1 MPMMSPRHK
10 HLLAP
15 VVEQLDPPTLHDE
28 ALQDAVRNALQERP
42 RSLEECAGDGETAAA
57 AGELQRRRSLAALI
71 SQTIKDRR
79 LSQNRA
85 GLILGT
91 QQSKVSKIM
100 RGQVE
105 RGFSQ
110 AKLLEML
117 TKLGH
122 DVTIVIEPV
131 SREGQIQLCWRRTKI
146 DPL

>member
-15 VVEQLDPPTLHDE
+15 VGEQLDPPTLHDE

-79 LSQNRA
+79 IRVFWLIFLPMQSQNMNTFLDYA
-85 GLILGT
+85 
-91 QQSKVSKIM
+91 S
-100 RGQVE
+100 
-105 RGFSQ
+105 
-110 AKLLEML
+110 
-117 TKLGH
+117 
-122 DVTIVIEPV
+122 
-131 SREGQIQLCWRRTKI
+131 
-146 DPL
+146 